1 MDASRDGCWNAR
13 CLTGTSRCSRSPGAS
28 RLAEDQVVLVDVAR
42 DGQRNVVA
50 GPRMIHLPVLDL
62 HRTDRLDKIG
72 RMAPDVDAIAHSE
85 RRREADPGDRKMA
98 EPVGDGANR
107 LSGLVLLGHAGPPS
121 CPHTAS
127 AQRTPEYDNRRD
139 ERFMPQL
146 LHGPSAGA
154 SPPGGG
160 PRRPLEQGELQARS
174 WPARCHQEVRRRIRF
189 VDAFTVPTTYWHRL
203 DDGRVQ
209 CDLCPP

>member
-1 MDASRDGCWNAR
+1 MDASGDGCWNAR
-13 CLTGTSRCSRSPGAS
+13 SLTGTSRCSRSPGAS

-42 DGQRNVVA
+42 DGQRDVVA

-85 RRREADPGDRKMA
+85 GAVRRTPATERWPNQWVTVPIASAGWCCSDMLGLLPA
-98 EPVGDGANR
+98 PHCLGAT
-107 LSGLVLLGHAGPPS
+107 LHPSTTIVAPSASCPS
-121 CPHTAS
+121 CCTA
-127 AQRTPEYDNRRD
+127 RRPE
-139 ERFMPQL
+139 QL
-146 LHGPSAGA
+146 PRE
-154 SPPGGG
+154 GG
-160 PRRPLEQGELQARS
+160 RATPLEQGELQARS

>member
-1 MDASRDGCWNAR
+1 MDASGDGCWNAR
-13 CLTGTSRCSRSPGAS
+13 SLTGTSRCSRSPGAS

-42 DGQRNVVA
+42 DGQRDVVA

-72 RMAPDVDAIAHSE
+72 RMAPDVDEIAHSE

-121 CPHTAS
+121 CPTLPRRHA
-127 AQRTPEYDNRRD
+127 TPEYGNGRE

-160 PRRPLEQGELQARS
+160 AAPPPLSRESCRRGRGRHDATRRS
-174 WPARCHQEVRRRIRF
+174 GVGFGSWIPS
-189 VDAFTVPTTYWHRL
+189 
-203 DDGRVQ
+203 
-209 CDLCPP
+209 